1 MDIIISGLEKSFGQ
15 RRVLRGFDAVFPKG
29 ELSCIMGRSGCGKT
43 TLLNI
48 LLGIIPYDD
57 GDIKGMPGK
66 ISCVFQEDR
75 LCEDFTAVTNVRIV
89 CGKNVNKANIETQLA
104 EVGLGDSLYRP
115 IKELSGGMK
124 RRVSIVRALMAEG
137 ELIIMDEPFKGL
149 DDSTKLLVAGYVKR
163 QIRGRTAIMVTH
175 DESEVELMGGRLIH
189 MPLPP
194 DISSDENE

>member
-15 RRVLRGFDAVFPKG
+15 RRVLRGFDAVFSKG

-175 DESEVELMGGRLIH
+175 DESEVELMGGSLIH